1 MSRKNVHVVPHDD
14 GWAVKKEGND
24 RASSVHPT
32 QKEAMDAG
40 RNIAKTERS
49 ELVIHGRDGKIRD
62 SDSYGND
69 PHPPKDM
76 KH

>member
-14 GWAVKKEGND
+14 GWAVKKEGNN

-40 RNIAKTERS
+40 RNIAKTAKS

-69 PHPPKDM
+69 PPRPKDT